1 MIVYRSRGFTL
12 IETLVVITIVGL
24 MMMVAI
30 APYNLYADK
39 ARARLSGE
47 RVEQMLARAK
57 LQTATGYSSGSVNL
71 DLIVVLKKWSEEV
84 LLESIEAAGS
94 GVTIPTA
101 RTFGRNLVEKLAL
114 ESAVELTGF
123 GMWTG
128 IGATT
133 ATAPGSVLT
142 LDTAAP
148 EMVLVVYRA
157 PNGAREFWS
166 ESPSG
171 GVPVRMV
178 NSINGGGVG
187 VKGAT
192 SGPRSSQ
199 FLLK

>member
-1 MIVYRSRGFTL
+1 
-12 IETLVVITIVGL
+12 
-24 MMMVAI
+24 
-30 APYNLYADK
+30 
-39 ARARLSGE
+39 
-47 RVEQMLARAK
+47 
-57 LQTATGYSSGSVNL
+57 
-71 DLIVVLKKWSEEV
+71 V

-94 GVTIPTA
+94 GVIIPAAGTS
-101 RTFGRNLVEKLAL
+101 GRNLVEKLAL

-123 GMWTG
+123 GTRTG